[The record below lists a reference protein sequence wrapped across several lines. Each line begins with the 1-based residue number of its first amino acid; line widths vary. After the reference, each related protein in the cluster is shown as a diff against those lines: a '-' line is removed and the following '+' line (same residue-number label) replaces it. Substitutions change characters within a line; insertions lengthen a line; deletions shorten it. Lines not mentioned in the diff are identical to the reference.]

1 MSKKISI
8 TSSAEETHKLGKSV
22 GQKLKGGEILALF
35 GDLGSGK
42 TTFVKGLA
50 QGLGIKRRVISPTF
64 TIERIYKADKRLT
77 LYHLDLYRLDEVD
90 EATKMEINE
99 IISDSKNVIVIEW
112 ADKIVNFLPK
122 SRWTLYFSYITDIR
136 RSIVIKNERYR

>member
-8 TSSAEETHKLGKSV
+8 TSSAEETHKLGKSI

-50 QGLGIKRRVISPTF
+50 EGLGIKRRITSPTF
-64 TIERIYKADKRLT
+64 IIERIYKADKKLT
-77 LYHLDLYRLDEVD
+77 LYHLDLYRLDKID
-90 EATKMEINE
+90 EATQMEIKE
-99 IISDSKNVIVIEW
+99 IVSNPKNIVVIEW
-112 ADKIVNFLPK
+112 ADEIINSLPK
-122 SRWTLYFSYITDIR
+122 NKWRIYFSYIDETK
-136 RSIVIKNERYR
+136 RSILIEK